1 MALEIIILAAGQ
13 GKRMRSK
20 LPKILHPLAGRPL
33 LAHVLDAARA
43 LAPGKIVVV
52 HGNGAEQVRAGFAD
66 AQVEW
71 ILQAEQLGTGHAV
84 QQALPGIS
92 PGAEV
97 LILYADV
104 PLVRPA
110 TLKRLLDAGRDG
122 LAVMT
127 AELGDPTGYGR
138 IVRLTSGD
146 VARIVE
152 QGDASADELALREI
166 NAGFMAM
173 SARRLSGWLGR
184 LTNRNAQKEYYLTD
198 VVSLAVGDGV
208 RVHGVKVEDAWEVA
222 GVNSKRE
229 LAAIE
234 RQYQLREAAR
244 LLNEAVS
251 LSDPARIDVRGE
263 LSCGTDVAIDVN
275 CVFEGKVTLADGVR
289 VGPNCLL
296 RNVRIGPGTDILAFS
311 HLEDSEI
318 GARCRLGP
326 YARLRPGNSLG
337 DEVHIG
343 NFVEVKAS
351 RIGNGSKA
359 NHLTYIG
366 DTDIGAKVNVGAG
379 TITCNYDGATKSR
392 TIIEDDC
399 FIGSDATL
407 VAPVRIARGSYIGAG
422 STISKDTPP
431 GQLTVARARQ
441 VSVPSWKPP
450 KKKGSAN
457 VRHCGR
463 GLAPRHRTGP
473 RRRPAAARIPRLRLL
488 RRRDAARRSD
498 RPRAYRLPRE
508 RPRGEGQEPGRGDR
522 DRAYALGDARRAGDA
537 ERASDPFPRRD
548 RGGA

>member
-33 LAHVLDAARA
+33 LAHVLATARA
-43 LAPGKIVVV
+43 LTPRRIVVV
-52 HGNGAEQVRAGFAD
+52 HGNGAEQVRAAFAD

-71 ILQAEQLGTGHAV
+71 ALQAEQLGTGHAV
-84 QQALPGIS
+84 QQAMPSIS
-92 PGAEV
+92 PDADV

-104 PLVRPA
+104 PLVRAA
-110 TLKRLLDAGRDG
+110 TLKQLLDAGRDG
-122 LAVMT
+122 LAVIT
-127 AELGDPTGYGR
+127 AEVADPTGYGR
-138 IVRLTSGD
+138 IVRQASGD

-152 QGDASADELALREI
+152 QRDASSDELTLREI

-198 VVSLAVGDGV
+198 VVSLAVAEGV
-208 RVHGVKVEDAWEVA
+208 PVRAVKVEDRWEVA
-222 GVNSKRE
+222 GVNSKGE

-234 RQYQLREAAR
+234 RQYQVKAAQR
-244 LLNEAVS
+244 LLDEAVT
-251 LSDPARIDVRGE
+251 LADPARIDVRGE

-275 CVFEGKVTLADGVR
+275 CVFEGRVTLADGVR
-289 VGPNCLL
+289 IGPNCLL

-337 DEVHIG
+337 DEVHVG

-351 RIGNGSKA
+351 RIGKGSKA
-359 NHLTYIG
+359 NHLSYIG
-366 DTDIGAKVNVGAG
+366 DTDVGAKVNVGAG

-431 GQLTVARARQ
+431 DQLTVARARQ

-450 KKKGSAN
+450 KKKG
-457 VRHCGR
+457 
-463 GLAPRHRTGP
+463 
-473 RRRPAAARIPRLRLL
+473 
-488 RRRDAARRSD
+488 
-498 RPRAYRLPRE
+498 
-508 RPRGEGQEPGRGDR
+508 
-522 DRAYALGDARRAGDA
+522 
-537 ERASDPFPRRD
+537 
-548 RGGA
+548 

>member
-33 LAHVLDAARA
+33 LAHVLDTARA
-43 LAPGKIVVV
+43 LAPRKIVVV
-52 HGNGAEQVRAGFAD
+52 HGNGAEQVRAAFAD

-71 ILQAEQLGTGHAV
+71 ALQAEQLGTGHAV

-92 PGAEV
+92 LDAEV

-104 PLVRPA
+104 PLIRPA
-110 TLKRLLDAGRDG
+110 TLKRLLDAARGG

-138 IVRLTSGD
+138 IVRQASGD

-152 QGDASADELALREI
+152 QADASADELALREI

-184 LTNRNAQKEYYLTD
+184 LTNRNVQKEYYLTD
-198 VVSLAVGDGV
+198 VVSLAVGDAV
-208 RVHGVKVEDAWEVA
+208 RVSGIKAEDAWEVA
-222 GVNSKRE
+222 GVNSQRE

-234 RQYQLREAAR
+234 RQYQLKQAAR

-251 LSDPARIDVRGE
+251 LADPARIDVRGE
-263 LSCGTDVAIDVN
+263 LACGTDVAIDVN

-289 VGPNCLL
+289 IGPNCLL
-296 RNVRIGPGTDILAFS
+296 RNVRIGPGTEILAFS

-351 RIGNGSKA
+351 RIGKGSKV
-359 NHLTYIG
+359 NHLSYIG
-366 DTDIGAKVNVGAG
+366 DTDVGAKVNVGAG

-431 GQLTVARARQ
+431 DQLTVARARQ

-450 KKKGSAN
+450 KKKG
-457 VRHCGR
+457 
-463 GLAPRHRTGP
+463 
-473 RRRPAAARIPRLRLL
+473 
-488 RRRDAARRSD
+488 
-498 RPRAYRLPRE
+498 
-508 RPRGEGQEPGRGDR
+508 
-522 DRAYALGDARRAGDA
+522 
-537 ERASDPFPRRD
+537 
-548 RGGA
+548 